1 MSEYRKNAVRTLTA
15 AQVQEFR
22 KKANA
27 LCDAEKNYK
36 GKRFGDTLEVI
47 EAYDAPIY
55 MAMLKAQ
62 RDRRTLYFSEPVPT
76 SAYYRPTVVNFS
88 QVDVTGMAPYPT
100 RFTNMETKIEIPGSS
115 ETITCKHCGGEGTV
129 TCSHCHGK
137 GKVTVEER
145 CSSCY
150 GQGYTTVT
158 RREVRY
164 VRDSD
169 GRTVQEVTQVPKS
182 VTCTRCGGSGK
193 IAHEEQCPAC
203 HGSRRETCP
212 VCKGSGQLE
221 RHMVMRHEQY
231 VDISKRYIT
240 PDILSS
246 NDKRELERILDKM
259 SGGWS
264 VRDSYDIQGTAF
276 GSCEGLA
283 LPVVGGIVRD
293 VTAHQGSSNGNRLCF
308 STLYVVECSST
319 AIRYRFE
326 GKEYT
331 AVIYGGTDT
340 LFVATSPISDY
351 FNELRDSIEESAKNT
366 NYGQSWKKLKQLV
379 ESSQA
384 TNDDRHTLHMLEQRL
399 EETAMLGHF
408 TGLVIAMVLLFPPLN
423 CYLASFNIVAP
434 WTDLI
439 YHYVYPA
446 WVDSTVRALVG
457 LGLSFWIIKDG
468 MLLSK
473 FTWQHESGATR
484 FWLGLA
490 NGLGA
495 MLLCTLL
502 VCIANYLGLI
512 QLFIAF
518 IILVLGL
525 ISFLISIVI
534 TIVMAVTTHI
544 F

>member
-15 AQVQEFR
+15 AQMQEFR

-36 GKRFGDTLEVI
+36 GKRFGDTLEVV

-62 RDRRTLYFSEPVPT
+62 RDKRTLYFSEPAPT
-76 SAYYRPTVVNFS
+76 STYHHPTVVSFG
-88 QVDVTGMAPYPT
+88 QVDVAGMAPFPT
-100 RFTNMETKIEIPGSS
+100 RFTNMETKIDIPNSS

-129 TCSHCHGK
+129 TCRHCSGK

-145 CSSCY
+145 CTSCY
-150 GQGYTTVT
+150 GQGYNTVT

-164 VRDSD
+164 VRNPD
-169 GRTVQEVTQVPKS
+169 GRTVPEVTQVPIRE
-182 VTCTRCGGSGK
+182 TCTRCGGSGK
-193 IAHEEQCPAC
+193 IAHEELCPTC
-203 HGSRRETCP
+203 HGSRRVTCS
-212 VCKGSGQLE
+212 VCKGSGRLE

-246 NDKRELERILDKM
+246 NDKRELEQTLNKM

-264 VRDSYDIQGTAF
+264 VRNSYDIQGTAF
-276 GSCEGLA
+276 NSCEGLA

-308 STLYVVECSST
+308 STLYVAECSCT

-351 FNELRDSIEESAKNT
+351 FNELRDSIEKSAEKT
-366 NYGQSWKKLKQLV
+366 DYGQSWKKLKQLV

-384 TNDDRHTLHMLEQRL
+384 TNEDRYTLQRLEQRL
-399 EETAMLGHF
+399 EETAMVGHF

-423 CYLASFNIVAP
+423 CYLAYFNIVAP

-439 YHYVYPA
+439 YHYAYPA
-446 WVDSTVRALVG
+446 WADSTVRALVG

-473 FTWQHESGATR
+473 FTWQHESGAAR

-490 NGLGA
+490 NGIAA
-495 MLLCTLL
+495 MLICTLL
-502 VCIANYLGLI
+502 ICIANYLGLI
-512 QLFIAF
+512 QLLIAF
-518 IILVLGL
+518 IILILGL

-534 TIVMAVTTHI
+534 AIVMAVTRI

>member
-100 RFTNMETKIEIPGSS
+100 RFTNMETKIEVPGSS

-150 GQGYTTVT
+150 GHGYTTVT

-193 IAHEEQCPAC
+193 IAHEEQCPTC

-212 VCKGSGQLE
+212 VCKGSGQ
-221 RHMVMRHEQY
+221 RR
-231 VDISKRYIT
+231 
-240 PDILSS
+240 
-246 NDKRELERILDKM
+246 
-259 SGGWS
+259 
-264 VRDSYDIQGTAF
+264 GT
-276 GSCEGLA
+276 
-283 LPVVGGIVRD
+283 
-293 VTAHQGSSNGNRLCF
+293 
-308 STLYVVECSST
+308 
-319 AIRYRFE
+319 
-326 GKEYT
+326 
-331 AVIYGGTDT
+331 
-340 LFVATSPISDY
+340 
-351 FNELRDSIEESAKNT
+351 
-366 NYGQSWKKLKQLV
+366 W
-379 ESSQA
+379 
-384 TNDDRHTLHMLEQRL
+384 
-399 EETAMLGHF
+399 
-408 TGLVIAMVLLFPPLN
+408 
-423 CYLASFNIVAP
+423 
-434 WTDLI
+434 
-439 YHYVYPA
+439 
-446 WVDSTVRALVG
+446 
-457 LGLSFWIIKDG
+457 
-468 MLLSK
+468 
-473 FTWQHESGATR
+473 
-484 FWLGLA
+484 
-490 NGLGA
+490 
-495 MLLCTLL
+495 
-502 VCIANYLGLI
+502 
-512 QLFIAF
+512 
-518 IILVLGL
+518 
-525 ISFLISIVI
+525 
-534 TIVMAVTTHI
+534 
-544 F
+544 

>member
-1 MSEYRKNAVRTLTA
+1 M
-15 AQVQEFR
+15 
-22 KKANA
+22 
-27 LCDAEKNYK
+27 
-36 GKRFGDTLEVI
+36 
-47 EAYDAPIY
+47 
-55 MAMLKAQ
+55 
-62 RDRRTLYFSEPVPT
+62 
-76 SAYYRPTVVNFS
+76 
-88 QVDVTGMAPYPT
+88 
-100 RFTNMETKIEIPGSS
+100 
-115 ETITCKHCGGEGTV
+115 
-129 TCSHCHGK
+129 
-137 GKVTVEER
+137 
-145 CSSCY
+145 
-150 GQGYTTVT
+150 
-158 RREVRY
+158 
-164 VRDSD
+164 
-169 GRTVQEVTQVPKS
+169 
-182 VTCTRCGGSGK
+182 
-193 IAHEEQCPAC
+193 
-203 HGSRRETCP
+203 
-212 VCKGSGQLE
+212 
-221 RHMVMRHEQY
+221 
-231 VDISKRYIT
+231 
-240 PDILSS
+240 
-246 NDKRELERILDKM
+246 
-259 SGGWS
+259 
-264 VRDSYDIQGTAF
+264 
-276 GSCEGLA
+276 
-283 LPVVGGIVRD
+283 
-293 VTAHQGSSNGNRLCF
+293 
-308 STLYVVECSST
+308 
-319 AIRYRFE
+319 
-326 GKEYT
+326 
-331 AVIYGGTDT
+331 
-340 LFVATSPISDY
+340 
-351 FNELRDSIEESAKNT
+351 
-366 NYGQSWKKLKQLV
+366 

-502 VCIANYLGLI
+502 ACIANYLGLI

>member
-62 RDRRTLYFSEPVPT
+62 HDRRTLYFSEPVPT
-76 SAYYRPTVVNFS
+76 SAYHRPTVVNFS

-100 RFTNMETKIEIPGSS
+100 RFTNMETKIEVPGSS

-150 GQGYTTVT
+150 GHGYTTVT
-158 RREVRY
+158 KREVRY

-193 IAHEEQCPAC
+193 IAHEEPCPTC
-203 HGSRRETCP
+203 HGSRRESCP
-212 VCKGSGQLE
+212 ACNGSGRLE

-240 PDILSS
+240 PDILST
-246 NDKRELERILDKM
+246 NDKRELERILDKL
-259 SGGWS
+259 SGGWN

-293 VTAHQGSSNGNRLCF
+293 VTAHQGSSKDNRLCF

-351 FNELRDSIEESAKNT
+351 FNELRDSIEESAKKT

-384 TNDDRHTLHMLEQRL
+384 TNEDRHTLHMLEQRL

-423 CYLASFNIVAP
+423 CYLACFNIVAP

>member
-1 MSEYRKNAVRTLTA
+1 
-15 AQVQEFR
+15 
-22 KKANA
+22 
-27 LCDAEKNYK
+27 
-36 GKRFGDTLEVI
+36 
-47 EAYDAPIY
+47 
-55 MAMLKAQ
+55 
-62 RDRRTLYFSEPVPT
+62 
-76 SAYYRPTVVNFS
+76 
-88 QVDVTGMAPYPT
+88 
-100 RFTNMETKIEIPGSS
+100 
-115 ETITCKHCGGEGTV
+115 
-129 TCSHCHGK
+129 
-137 GKVTVEER
+137 
-145 CSSCY
+145 
-150 GQGYTTVT
+150 
-158 RREVRY
+158 
-164 VRDSD
+164 
-169 GRTVQEVTQVPKS
+169 
-182 VTCTRCGGSGK
+182 
-193 IAHEEQCPAC
+193 
-203 HGSRRETCP
+203 
-212 VCKGSGQLE
+212 
-221 RHMVMRHEQY
+221 MVMRHEQY

-240 PDILSS
+240 PDILST

-259 SGGWS
+259 SGGWN

-276 GSCEGLA
+276 GTCEGLA

-293 VTAHQGSSNGNRLCF
+293 VTAHQGSSKDNRLCF
-308 STLYVVECSST
+308 STLYVMECSST

-351 FNELRDSIEESAKNT
+351 FNELRDSIEESAKKT

-384 TNDDRHTLHMLEQRL
+384 TNEDRHTLHMLEQRL

-534 TIVMAVTTHI
+534 TIVMAVTTHL